1 MAPDRVLTAPLSDL
15 LLMVAEEEASDEAS
29 SPEED
34 LWAGLLR
41 EGPDLVP
48 RLAEELE
55 QVDTGDT
62 ETVDPDEWSMLNKAV
77 GVIVTRDNRTG
88 TTTARAFGEE
98 ADLLAA
104 REAIE
109 TELAPTAPGGDDV
122 ELDEDADA
130 SRARSEQDDE
140 P

>member
-1 MAPDRVLTAPLSDL
+1 MTPDRVLTAPLSDL
-15 LLMVAEEEASDEAS
+15 LLMVAEEEASDETS

-55 QVDTGDT
+55 QVDTGDS
-62 ETVDPDEWSMLNKAV
+62 ETVDPDEWSTLNKAV

-88 TTTARAFGEE
+88 TTTARAFAEE
-98 ADLLAA
+98 QDLLAA
-104 REAIE
+104 WEAIK
-109 TELAPTAPGGDDV
+109 TELAPLTPGGDDAEV
-122 ELDEDADA
+122 DEDADA
-130 SRARSEQDDE
+130 SSSRFDQDDE